1 MSQTEGGSE
10 SAILLNPSSGFVIDG
25 VVPSSSA
32 APSDLVERSGVRSVS
47 TDVALDMMNQGWRV

>member
-10 SAILLNPSSGFVIDG
+10 SAVLLNPSLGFVIDG
-25 VVPSSSA
+25 VDASSSA

-47 TDVALDMMNQGWRV
+47 TAVALDMMNRG